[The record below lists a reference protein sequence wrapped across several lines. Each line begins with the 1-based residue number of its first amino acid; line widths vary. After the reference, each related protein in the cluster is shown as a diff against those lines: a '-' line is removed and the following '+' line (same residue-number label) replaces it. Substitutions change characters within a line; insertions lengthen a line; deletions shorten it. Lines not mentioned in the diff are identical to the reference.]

1 MCEKG
6 EQNEKIQVYS
16 HDSIYYALCFCSIC
30 TNRNDF
36 CKCNSNRC
44 KKGGKVKI
52 GIYVSNGFPVV
63 GKEVFGIDLEVKEPS
78 VTHVFKN
85 IPVGKYAIAVFQDEN
100 IDGILNKNL
109 FGAPKERYGFST
121 NKYGMFGPPDYED
134 VSFEVKENNP
144 ISLTINLE

>member
-1 MCEKG
+1 MTAF
-6 EQNEKIQVYS
+6 IMLFASAVYAQTGMIS
-16 HDSIYYALCFCSIC
+16 VNVTQIDV
-30 TNRNDF
+30 
-36 CKCNSNRC
+36 

>member
-1 MCEKG
+1 MTAF
-6 EQNEKIQVYS
+6 IMLFASAVYAQTGMIS
-16 HDSIYYALCFCSIC
+16 VNVTQIDV
-30 TNRNDF
+30 
-36 CKCNSNRC
+36 

-52 GIYVSNGFPVV
+52 GIFDSNGFPVV

-85 IPVGKYAIAVFQDEN
+85 IPVGKYAIAVFQDDN

-121 NKYGMFGPPDYED
+121 NKYGIFGPPDYEA